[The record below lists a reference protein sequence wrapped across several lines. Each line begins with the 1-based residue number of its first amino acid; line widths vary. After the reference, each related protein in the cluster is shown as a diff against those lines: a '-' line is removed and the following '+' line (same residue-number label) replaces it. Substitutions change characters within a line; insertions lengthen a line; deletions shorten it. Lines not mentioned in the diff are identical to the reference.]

1 MVQLTNELLMGLQQ
15 GLAMAN
21 EASDTATAA
30 GVPMSPN
37 TPFFRMGEPFR
48 LPVSPTSGVNR
59 FPSATTDL
67 VIPPH
72 VTTFRV
78 TNNNPFCVRMRGQ
91 QPDAP
96 FVAVTA
102 TTGWLF
108 LPGTTEVLGS
118 KYPIALTVMSVDGPL
133 AASDDTQKAGTGFL
147 EMQYGTG
154 G

>member
-1 MVQLTNELLMGLQQ
+1 MALLTNELLTALAR

-21 EASDTATAA
+21 EASDMATAA

-48 LPVSPTSGVNR
+48 LPVSPTSGIDR
-59 FPSATTDL
+59 FPSATADL
-67 VIPPH
+67 AIPPN

-78 TNNNPFCVRMRGQ
+78 TNNNPFAVRMRGQ
-91 QPDAP
+91 QPGAD
-96 FVAVTA
+96 FVPVTA

-108 LPGTTEVLGS
+108 LPGVTEVLGT

-133 AASDDTQKAGTGFL
+133 GSTDDTQKAGIGFL